1 MLGIDMNTSEFVLEK
16 KKKKEEKKVVLFAT
30 QRPKQELQHSEPFV
44 KKRKKGML
52 YTALGN
58 EVKA

>member
-30 QRPKQELQHSEPFV
+30 
-44 KKRKKGML
+44 
-52 YTALGN
+52 
-58 EVKA
+58 